1 MWLAAHPQ
9 TSTHHTHAMNLAI
22 HTNARINGQRAGES
36 CAHHSSLT
44 ARHCLIQSL
53 AKHNRKPTQLT
64 ENNRQRSKSI
74 ASFCRVFCNSRT
86 FSDDATSIVIL
97 RTAPL
102 RQDGRRIS
110 PPHSGGRGTQRRICF
125 YRNSTRCQILIASPI
140 IKNGRK

>member
-1 MWLAAHPQ
+1 MWRAAHPQ
-9 TSTHHTHAMNLAI
+9 TSTHPAHPQDLAI
-22 HTNARINGQRAGES
+22 HTNSRIHDRLAGES
-36 CAHHSSLT
+36 CTHHSSLIT
-44 ARHCLIQSL
+44 RHCLIQSL

-74 ASFCRVFCNSRT
+74 ASFCRVFRNSRA

-102 RQDGRRIS
+102 RPAGRRIS